1 MIYIRDLL
9 TKHMKLKPSKI
20 LVSLSTH
27 NQGRVI
33 HEYGQ
38 RWLASFHPQLQS
50 QKRGFPPT
58 WLSWLSSIGLCLK
71 GKSPLLL
78 LQI

>member
-33 HEYGQ
+33 HEFG
-38 RWLASFHPQLQS
+38 
-50 QKRGFPPT
+50 
-58 WLSWLSSIGLCLK
+58 
-71 GKSPLLL
+71 
-78 LQI
+78 